1 MGFYLMPP
9 FGSTLKPRISLL
21 QSGKLLRVL
30 VGFCEGILN
39 SFYVI
44 DMNNI

>member
-1 MGFYLMPP
+1 MGFYLMLP

-21 QSGKLLRVL
+21 QSGKLLRVS
-30 VGFCEGILN
+30 VGFCVGILN

-44 DMNNI
+44 DMNNL